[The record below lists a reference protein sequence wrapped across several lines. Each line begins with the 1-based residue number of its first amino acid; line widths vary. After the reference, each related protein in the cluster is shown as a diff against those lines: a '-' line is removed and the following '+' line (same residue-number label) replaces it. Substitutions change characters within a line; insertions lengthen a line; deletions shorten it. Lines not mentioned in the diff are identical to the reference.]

1 MILTVDIGNTT
12 ICAADMEQDGRGKY
26 TARFTARMDTVPDRS
41 AGAYLAELRELLAE
55 AGIQAGAFRGAVLSS
70 VVPALEEQL
79 RGCAQTLTGT
89 EPVVITSKSDTGLT
103 IDLAEPDKVGRDRLV
118 DAAWAAA
125 CFPLPVL
132 TVDMGTA
139 TTFSVVDADRM
150 FRGGVNAPGVATGLQ
165 APTDRTAQLPAV
177 ELETPRHVIGRTTA
191 GCMRSGA
198 VAGAAALV
206 DGITARIEAE
216 LGEPVTLVMTGGL
229 ARYVEPLCAH
239 PHIYDPDV
247 LLKGLTLLYERNAG
261 RTCGETC
268 KLLVA
273 FWANIC

>member
-26 TARFTARMDTVPDRS
+26 TARFTARMDTVPGRS

-55 AGIQAGAFRGAVLSS
+55 TGIRAGAFRGAVLSS

-79 RGCAQTLTGT
+79 RGCARTLTGT

-118 DAAWAAA
+118 DAA
-125 CFPLPVL
+125 
-132 TVDMGTA
+132 
-139 TTFSVVDADRM
+139 
-150 FRGGVNAPGVATGLQ
+150 
-165 APTDRTAQLPAV
+165 
-177 ELETPRHVIGRTTA
+177 
-191 GCMRSGA
+191 
-198 VAGAAALV
+198 GAAALV
-206 DGITARIEAE
+206 DGITAHIEAE

-247 LLKGLTLLYERNAG
+247 LLKGLALLYERNAG
-261 RTCGETC
+261 RICGETY
-268 KLLVA
+268 KLWVA
-273 FWANIC
+273 FLTNIC

>member
-41 AGAYLAELRELLAE
+41 AGAYLAELR
-55 AGIQAGAFRGAVLSS
+55 
-70 VVPALEEQL
+70 
-79 RGCAQTLTGT
+79 GCARTLTGT

-139 TTFSVVDADRM
+139 TTFSVVDADRV

-229 ARYVEPLCAH
+229 ARYVKPLCAH

-268 KLLVA
+268 KLLVV
-273 FWANIC
+273 FLANIC